1 MSPLVVIPPLA
12 LLTVALLPLQWLA
25 VRLRLPWRRTIP
37 VLYHRG
43 VLRLLGVRVIL
54 SGAPAPGRP
63 LLVISNHV
71 SWLDIPV
78 LGSIFPLVFVA
89 KQEVANW
96 PLFGTFAR
104 LQRSVFVDRARRQKT
119 GEVNAEIA
127 ARMAEGDP
135 VVLFGEG
142 TSSDGNRT
150 LPFRSALIGAVEDA
164 VNGAAGKVAVQPV
177 SIAYVRL
184 DGLPM
189 GRVLR
194 PHVAWYG
201 DMGMA
206 SHLMAVLRRSAIDV
220 VVSFGPVLT
229 AEAGADRKATARWA
243 ESAVRSMTAA
253 ALTGRLAP
261 HTAAVPFLTKTQ

>member
-1 MSPLVVIPPLA
+1 MYLLIVIPPLA
-12 LLTVALLPLQWLA
+12 LLTAALLPLQWLA
-25 VRLRLPWRRTIP
+25 VHLRLPLRRKIP
-37 VLYHRG
+37 VVYHRC
-43 VLRLLGVRVIL
+43 VLRLLSVRVIV
-54 SGAPAPGRP
+54 SGTPAAGRP
-63 LLVISNHV
+63 LLIVSNHV

-96 PLFGTFAR
+96 PLFGLFAR
-104 LQRSVFVDRARRQKT
+104 LQRSVFVDRTRRHST
-119 GEVNAEIA
+119 STVNAEIA
-127 ARMAEGDP
+127 ARLAEGDP

-164 VNGAAGKVAVQPV
+164 VQEATGKVAVQPV

-189 GRVLR
+189 GRLLR

-201 DMGMA
+201 DMGMT

-220 VVSFGPVLT
+220 MVSFGPVLT
-229 AEAGADRKATARWA
+229 AEGEADRKATARWA
-243 ESAVRSMTAA
+243 ESAVRAMTSA
-253 ALTGRLAP
+253 ALTGRTAP
-261 HTAAVPFLTKTQ
+261 HTAAVPFLSETR